1 MASGRMTPRQK
12 MINMM
17 YLVLTALLALNVSKE
32 VLNSFFEVNLGI
44 VKTTNGLDKKNTETY
59 AAFEDAT
66 NQEKVKNYKNL
77 ANKIK
82 PDALEL
88 VNFIQEMK
96 YTLVLTVDN
105 AVFLGEH
112 LDEDG
117 EEIEDN
123 KFEVSY
129 DKLDDIDK
137 NKKIA
142 FLNKKDDRNSSGDAF
157 NPESKAQLPRIN
169 GEGKATQLKNHI
181 LDYKELLLDVLE
193 TAKDSN
199 WVTTNGKL
207 SSLIEEINTT
217 LDIKE
222 GKVYG
227 DKGKKVSWEHYN
239 FHDMPSVGALTLLSK
254 WQADVKNMEL
264 AVISFLASN
273 VNESFLKFS
282 GAEATTIPS
291 SNFIL
296 KNEEFRSTIF
306 LTAFDKSSTPEI
318 FIGDYEVDE
327 NGDPVLGE
335 NGRPIWNGDKELVP
349 VVNGKGDYSVKG
361 NRVGPQT
368 YKGLI
373 KILQDDGNQYY
384 PFEGEY
390 LVADKSFAVSAT
402 QMNVLYANDIENP
415 IQVSVAGY
423 QPEDI
428 KVSFSGGAL
437 TSVNRKKG
445 EYIIK
450 PSQANV
456 GKEVNVSLSVK
467 QKDEKRYKPIGK
479 SVFRVKNVPGQTIG
493 ARYADGTYD
502 KNKVKANT
510 FSSKIK
516 DFDFPIK
523 FSVSEFTVV
532 CIGTKRV
539 ETKVKGYK
547 VSEAAKLEIS
557 KLSKG
562 QTVLFKDFVVRQKG
576 VPTYLDRPKDKFEL
590 IIE

>member
-1 MASGRMTPRQK
+1 MASGKMTPRQK

-44 VKTTNGLDKKNTETY
+44 VKTTNGLDKKNSETY
-59 AAFEDAT
+59 TAFEDAT

-82 PDALEL
+82 PEALEL
-88 VNFIQEMK
+88 VDFLQEMK
-96 YTLVLTVDN
+96 YTLVLAVDN

-137 NKKIA
+137 NKTIA
-142 FLNKKDDRNSSGDAF
+142 FLSKKDDRNSSGDVF
-157 NPESKAQLPRIN
+157 NPESKAQLPRID

-199 WVTTNGKL
+199 WVTSNSKL

-217 LDIKE
+217 LDIKD
-222 GKVYG
+222 GKDYG

-273 VNESFLKFS
+273 INESFLKFS

-296 KNEEFRSTIF
+296 RNEEFKSKIF

-318 FIGDYEVDE
+318 FIGDYELDS
-327 NGDPVLGE
+327 NGLPVLVDNE
-335 NGRPIWNGDKELVP
+335 PIWTKAPEIVP
-349 VVNGKGDYSVKG
+349 VLNGKGEYSVKG

-467 QKDEKRYKPIGK
+467 KKDEKRYKPIGK

-502 KNKVKANT
+502 KNKVKENT

>member
-1 MASGRMTPRQK
+1 MASGKMTPRQK

-88 VNFIQEMK
+88 VDFIQEMK

-142 FLNKKDDRNSSGDAF
+142 FLSKKDDRNSSGDAF
-157 NPESKAQLPRIN
+157 NPENKPNLPRID
-169 GEGKATQLKNHI
+169 GEGKSTQLKNRI
-181 LDYKELLLDVLE
+181 LDYKELLLNTLE

-199 WVTTNGKL
+199 WVTNNGKL
-207 SSLIEEINTT
+207 SSLIDEINTT

-222 GKVYG
+222 GEVYG
-227 DKGKKVSWEHYN
+227 ETGKKVSWEHYN
-239 FHDMPSVGALTLLSK
+239 FYDMPSVGALTLLSK

-296 KNEEFRSTIF
+296 KNEEFKSKIF

-318 FIGDYEVDE
+318 FIGDYELDS
-327 NGDPVLGE
+327 NGLPVLVDNE
-335 NGRPIWNGDKELVP
+335 PIWTKAPEIVP
-349 VVNGKGDYSVKG
+349 VENGKGEYSVKG

-467 QKDEKRYKPIGK
+467 KKDEKSYKPIGK

-502 KNKVKANT
+502 KNKIIANT

-557 KLSKG
+557 KLAKG

>member
-1 MASGRMTPRQK
+1 MASGKMTPRQK

-88 VNFIQEMK
+88 VDFIQEMK

-142 FLNKKDDRNSSGDAF
+142 FLSKKDDRNSSGDVF
-157 NPESKAQLPRIN
+157 NPESKAQLPRID
-169 GEGKATQLKNHI
+169 GEGKSTQLKNHI

-296 KNEEFRSTIF
+296 KNEEFKSKIF

-318 FIGDYEVDE
+318 FIGDYELDS
-327 NGDPVLGE
+327 NGLPVLVDNE
-335 NGRPIWNGDKELVP
+335 PIWNKAPEIVP
-349 VVNGKGDYSVKG
+349 VLNGKGEYSVKG

-437 TSVNRKKG
+437 TSINRKKG

>member
-142 FLNKKDDRNSSGDAF
+142 FLNKKDDRNSSGDVF
-157 NPESKAQLPRIN
+157 NPESKAQLPRID

-199 WVTTNGKL
+199 WVTNNGKL
-207 SSLIEEINTT
+207 SSLIQEINTT

-254 WQADVKNMEL
+254 WQADIRNMES

-273 VNESFLKFS
+273 IDASSIKFTS
-282 GAEATTIPS
+282 SEAITIPL

-296 KNEEFRSTIF
+296 RGDEFTSKIF
-306 LTAFDKSSTPEI
+306 LTSFDETSNPKI
-318 FIGDYEVDE
+318 LIGDYDLLDDGTPQWHETPNLIPVE
-327 NGDPVLGE
+327 NGQG
-335 NGRPIWNGDKELVP
+335 I
-349 VVNGKGDYSVKG
+349 YTVKG

-437 TSVNRKKG
+437 TSINRKKG

>member
-1 MASGRMTPRQK
+1 MASGKMTPRQK

-59 AAFEDAT
+59 DGFEEAT
-66 NQEKVKNYKNL
+66 NQKKVKNYKNL

-88 VNFIQEMK
+88 VDFIQEMK

-137 NKKIA
+137 NKTIA
-142 FLNKKDDRNSSGDAF
+142 FLSKKDDRNSSGDVF
-157 NPESKAQLPRIN
+157 NPESKAQLPRID
-169 GEGKATQLKNHI
+169 GEGKATQLKNHL

-199 WVTTNGKL
+199 WVTNNGKL
-207 SSLIEEINTT
+207 SSLIQEINTT

-239 FHDMPSVGALTLLSK
+239 FYDMPSVGALTLLSK

-296 KNEEFRSTIF
+296 RNEEFKSKIF

-318 FIGDYEVDE
+318 FIGNYEVDE
-327 NGDPVLGE
+327 NGDPILGE
-335 NGRPIWNGDKELVP
+335 NGPIWTKGPEIVA
-349 VVNGKGDYSVKG
+349 VENGKGIYSVKG

-373 KILQDDGNQYY
+373 KILQDDGDQYY

-428 KVSFSGGAL
+428 KVSFSGGSL

-467 QKDEKRYKPIGK
+467 KKDENRYKPIGN

-493 ARYADGTYD
+493 ARYSDGTHD
-502 KNKVKANT
+502 KNKIIANT

-557 KLSKG
+557 KLAKG

>member
-1 MASGRMTPRQK
+1 MASGKMTPRQK

-88 VNFIQEMK
+88 VDFIQEMK

-142 FLNKKDDRNSSGDAF
+142 FLSKKDDRNSSGDAF
-157 NPESKAQLPRIN
+157 NPENKPNLPRID
-169 GEGKATQLKNHI
+169 GEGKSTLLKNRI
-181 LDYKELLLDVLE
+181 LDYKELLLNTLE

-199 WVTTNGKL
+199 WVTNNGKL
-207 SSLIEEINTT
+207 SSLIDEINTT

-222 GKVYG
+222 GEVYG
-227 DKGKKVSWEHYN
+227 ETGKKVSWEHYN
-239 FHDMPSVGALTLLSK
+239 FYDMPSVGALTLLSK

-296 KNEEFRSTIF
+296 KNEEFKSKIF

-318 FIGDYEVDE
+318 FIGDYELDS
-327 NGDPVLGE
+327 NGLPVLVDNE
-335 NGRPIWNGDKELVP
+335 PIWTKAPEIVP
-349 VVNGKGDYSVKG
+349 VENGKGEYSVKG

-467 QKDEKRYKPIGK
+467 QKDEKRYKPIGN

-557 KLSKG
+557 KLAKG

>member
-1 MASGRMTPRQK
+1 MASGKMTPRQK

-88 VNFIQEMK
+88 VDFIQEMK

-142 FLNKKDDRNSSGDAF
+142 FLSKKDDRNSSGDAF

-217 LDIKE
+217 LDIKG

-296 KNEEFRSTIF
+296 KNEEFKSKIF

-318 FIGDYEVDE
+318 FIGDYELDS
-327 NGDPVLGE
+327 NGLPVLVDNE
-335 NGRPIWNGDKELVP
+335 PIWTKAPEIVP
-349 VVNGKGDYSVKG
+349 VENGKGEYSVKG

-502 KNKVKANT
+502 KNKIIANT

-557 KLSKG
+557 KLAKG

>member
-1 MASGRMTPRQK
+1 MASGKMTPRQK

-82 PDALEL
+82 PEALEL
-88 VNFIQEMK
+88 VDFLQEMK
-96 YTLVLTVDN
+96 YTLVLAVDN

-142 FLNKKDDRNSSGDAF
+142 FLSKKDDRNSSGDVF
-157 NPESKAQLPRIN
+157 NPESKAQLPRID
-169 GEGKATQLKNHI
+169 GEGKSTQLKNRI

-193 TAKDSN
+193 IAKDSN

-296 KNEEFRSTIF
+296 KNEEFKSKIF

-318 FIGDYEVDE
+318 FIGDYELDS
-327 NGDPVLGE
+327 NGLPVLVDNE
-335 NGRPIWNGDKELVP
+335 PIWNKAPEIVP
-349 VVNGKGDYSVKG
+349 VLNGKGEYSVKG

>member
-1 MASGRMTPRQK
+1 MASGKMTPRQK

-59 AAFEDAT
+59 TAFEEAT

-82 PDALEL
+82 PEALEL
-88 VNFIQEMK
+88 VDFIQEMK

-137 NKKIA
+137 NKTIA
-142 FLNKKDDRNSSGDAF
+142 FLGKKDDRNSSGDVF
-157 NPESKAQLPRIN
+157 NPESKAQLPRID

-181 LDYKELLLDVLE
+181 LDYKELLLNILE

-199 WVTTNGKL
+199 WVTNNGKL

-296 KNEEFRSTIF
+296 KNEEFKSEIF

-318 FIGDYEVDE
+318 FIGDYEVDD

-335 NGRPIWNGDKELVP
+335 NGPIWTKAPEIVP
-349 VVNGKGDYSVKG
+349 VVNGKGEYSVKG

-423 QPEDI
+423 QPQDI
-428 KVSFSGGAL
+428 KVSFSGGVL
-437 TSVNRKKG
+437 TAVNRKKG

-467 QKDEKRYKPIGK
+467 KKDGKTKSIGK

-493 ARYADGTYD
+493 ARYADGTHD
-502 KNKVKANT
+502 KNKIIANT

-532 CIGTKRV
+532 CIGRKRV

-557 KLSKG
+557 KLAKG

>member
-1 MASGRMTPRQK
+1 MASGKMTPRQK

-137 NKKIA
+137 NKTIA
-142 FLNKKDDRNSSGDAF
+142 FLSKKDDRNSSGDVF
-157 NPESKAQLPRIN
+157 NPESKAQLPRID

-181 LDYKELLLDVLE
+181 LDYKELLLNILE

-199 WVTTNGKL
+199 WVTSNGKF

-217 LDIKE
+217 LDIRD
-222 GKVYG
+222 GKDYG

-296 KNEEFRSTIF
+296 KNEEFKSKIF

-318 FIGDYEVDE
+318 FIGDYELDS
-327 NGDPVLGE
+327 NGLPVLVDNE
-335 NGRPIWNGDKELVP
+335 PIWNKAPEIVP
-349 VVNGKGDYSVKG
+349 VLNGKGEYSVKG

>member
-1 MASGRMTPRQK
+1 MASGKMTPRQK

-59 AAFEDAT
+59 DAFEDAT

-88 VNFIQEMK
+88 VDFIQEMK

-142 FLNKKDDRNSSGDAF
+142 FLSKKDDRNSSGDVF
-157 NPESKAQLPRIN
+157 NPESKAQLPRID
-169 GEGKATQLKNHI
+169 GEGKSTQLKNRI

-296 KNEEFRSTIF
+296 KNEEFKSKIF

-318 FIGDYEVDE
+318 FIGDYELDS
-327 NGDPVLGE
+327 NGLPVLVDNE
-335 NGRPIWNGDKELVP
+335 PIWNKAPEIVP
-349 VVNGKGDYSVKG
+349 VLNGKGEYSVKG

-437 TSVNRKKG
+437 TSINRKKG

>member
-1 MASGRMTPRQK
+1 MASGKMTPRQK

-157 NPESKAQLPRIN
+157 NPESKAQLPRID

-296 KNEEFRSTIF
+296 RNEEFKSKIF

-318 FIGDYEVDE
+318 FIGDYELDS
-327 NGDPVLGE
+327 NGLPVLVD
-335 NGRPIWNGDKELVP
+335 NKPIWTKAPEIVP
-349 VVNGKGDYSVKG
+349 VENGKGEYSVKG

-467 QKDEKRYKPIGK
+467 KKDEKRYKPIGK

>member
-88 VNFIQEMK
+88 VDFIQEMK

-296 KNEEFRSTIF
+296 KNEEFKSKIF

-318 FIGDYEVDE
+318 FIGDYELDS
-327 NGDPVLGE
+327 NGLPVLVD
-335 NGRPIWNGDKELVP
+335 NKPIWTKAPEIVP
-349 VVNGKGDYSVKG
+349 VENGKGEYSVKG

>member
-88 VNFIQEMK
+88 VDFIQEMK

-137 NKKIA
+137 NKTIA
-142 FLNKKDDRNSSGDAF
+142 FLSKKDDRNSSGDVF
-157 NPESKAQLPRIN
+157 NPESKAQLPRID
-169 GEGKATQLKNHI
+169 GEGKATQLKNRI

-199 WVTTNGKL
+199 WVTNNGKL

-296 KNEEFRSTIF
+296 KNEEFKSKIF

-318 FIGDYEVDE
+318 FIGDYELDS
-327 NGDPVLGE
+327 NGLPVLVDNE
-335 NGRPIWNGDKELVP
+335 PIWTKAPEIVP
-349 VVNGKGDYSVKG
+349 VLNGKGEYSVKG

-437 TSVNRKKG
+437 TSINRKKG

>member
-1 MASGRMTPRQK
+1 MASGKMTPRQK

-88 VNFIQEMK
+88 VDFIQEMK

-142 FLNKKDDRNSSGDAF
+142 FLSKKDDRNSSGDAF
-157 NPESKAQLPRIN
+157 NPENKPNLPRID
-169 GEGKATQLKNHI
+169 GEGKSTQLKNRI
-181 LDYKELLLDVLE
+181 LDYKELLLNTLE

-199 WVTTNGKL
+199 WVTNNGKL
-207 SSLIEEINTT
+207 SSLIDEINTT

-222 GKVYG
+222 GEVYG
-227 DKGKKVSWEHYN
+227 ETGKKVSWEHYN
-239 FHDMPSVGALTLLSK
+239 FYDMPSVGALTLLSK

-296 KNEEFRSTIF
+296 KNEEFKSKIF

-318 FIGDYEVDE
+318 FIGDYELDS
-327 NGDPVLGE
+327 NGLPVLVDNE
-335 NGRPIWNGDKELVP
+335 PIWTKAPEIVP
-349 VVNGKGDYSVKG
+349 VENGKGEYSVKG

-437 TSVNRKKG
+437 TSINRKKG

-467 QKDEKRYKPIGK
+467 KKDEKSYKPIGK

-502 KNKVKANT
+502 KNKIIANT

-557 KLSKG
+557 KLAKG

>member
-1 MASGRMTPRQK
+1 MASGKMTPRQK

-59 AAFEDAT
+59 DAFEDAT

-88 VNFIQEMK
+88 VDFIQEMK

-137 NKKIA
+137 NKTIA
-142 FLNKKDDRNSSGDAF
+142 FLGKKDDRNSSGDVF
-157 NPESKAQLPRIN
+157 NPESKAQLPRID
-169 GEGKATQLKNHI
+169 GEGKSTQLKNRI

-296 KNEEFRSTIF
+296 KNEEFKSKIF

-318 FIGDYEVDE
+318 FIGDYELDS
-327 NGDPVLGE
+327 NGLPVLVDNE
-335 NGRPIWNGDKELVP
+335 PIWNKAPEIVP
-349 VVNGKGDYSVKG
+349 VLNGKGEYSVKG

-437 TSVNRKKG
+437 TSINRKKG

-479 SVFRVKNVPGQTIG
+479 SVFRVKNVPGQTIV

>member
-59 AAFEDAT
+59 AGFEEAT
-66 NQEKVKNYKNL
+66 NQKKVKNYKNL

-88 VNFIQEMK
+88 VDFIQEMK
-96 YTLVLTVDN
+96 YTLVLAVDN

-137 NKKIA
+137 NKTIA
-142 FLNKKDDRNSSGDAF
+142 FLSKKDDRNSSGDVF
-157 NPESKAQLPRIN
+157 NPESKAQLPRID
-169 GEGKATQLKNHI
+169 GEGKATQLKNYI

-193 TAKDSN
+193 TSKDSN
-199 WVTTNGKL
+199 WVTNNGKL
-207 SSLIEEINTT
+207 SSLIQEINTT

-239 FHDMPSVGALTLLSK
+239 FYDMPSVGALTLLSK

-296 KNEEFRSTIF
+296 RNEEFKSKIF

-318 FIGDYEVDE
+318 FIGNYEVDE
-327 NGDPVLGE
+327 NGDPILGK
-335 NGRPIWNGDKELVP
+335 NGPIWTKGPEIVA
-349 VVNGKGDYSVKG
+349 VENGKGIYSVKG

-373 KILQDDGNQYY
+373 KILQDDGDQYY

-428 KVSFSGGAL
+428 KVSFGGGSL

-467 QKDEKRYKPIGK
+467 QKDQNRYKPIGK

-493 ARYADGTYD
+493 ARYADGTHD
-502 KNKVKANT
+502 KNKIIANT

-547 VSEAAKLEIS
+547 VSEAAKLEIN
-557 KLSKG
+557 KLAKG

>member
-1 MASGRMTPRQK
+1 MASGKMTPRQK

-59 AAFEDAT
+59 DAFEDAT

-88 VNFIQEMK
+88 VDFIQEMK

-142 FLNKKDDRNSSGDAF
+142 FLSKKDDRNSSGDVF
-157 NPESKAQLPRIN
+157 NPESKAQLPRID
-169 GEGKATQLKNHI
+169 GEGKSTQLKNRI

-296 KNEEFRSTIF
+296 KNEEFKSKIF

-318 FIGDYEVDE
+318 FIGDYELDS
-327 NGDPVLGE
+327 NGLPVLVDNE
-335 NGRPIWNGDKELVP
+335 PIWNKAPEIVP
-349 VVNGKGDYSVKG
+349 VLNGKGEYNVKG

-437 TSVNRKKG
+437 TSINRKKG

-479 SVFRVKNVPGQTIG
+479 SVFRVKNVPGQTIV

>member
-1 MASGRMTPRQK
+1 MASGKMTPRQK

-59 AAFEDAT
+59 DAFEDAT
-66 NQEKVKNYKNL
+66 NQEKVRNYKNL

-88 VNFIQEMK
+88 VDFIQEMK
-96 YTLVLTVDN
+96 YTLVLAVDN

-142 FLNKKDDRNSSGDAF
+142 FLSKKDDRNSSGDVF
-157 NPESKAQLPRIN
+157 NPESKAQLPRID
-169 GEGKATQLKNHI
+169 GEGKSTQLKNRI

-296 KNEEFRSTIF
+296 KNEEFKSKIF

-318 FIGDYEVDE
+318 FIGDYELDS
-327 NGDPVLGE
+327 NGLPVLVDNE
-335 NGRPIWNGDKELVP
+335 PIWNKAPEIVP
-349 VVNGKGDYSVKG
+349 VLNGKGEYSVKG

-437 TSVNRKKG
+437 TSINRKKG

-479 SVFRVKNVPGQTIG
+479 SVFRVKNVPGQTIV

>member
-1 MASGRMTPRQK
+1 MASGKMTPRQK

-88 VNFIQEMK
+88 VDFIQEMK

-142 FLNKKDDRNSSGDAF
+142 FLSKKDDRNSSGDAF
-157 NPESKAQLPRIN
+157 NPENKPNLPRID
-169 GEGKATQLKNHI
+169 GEGKSTQLKNRI
-181 LDYKELLLDVLE
+181 LDYKELLLNTLE

-199 WVTTNGKL
+199 WVTNNGKL
-207 SSLIEEINTT
+207 SSLIDEINTT

-222 GKVYG
+222 GEVYG
-227 DKGKKVSWEHYN
+227 ETGKKVSWEHYN
-239 FHDMPSVGALTLLSK
+239 FYDMPSVGALTLLSK

-296 KNEEFRSTIF
+296 KNEEFKSKIF

-318 FIGDYEVDE
+318 FIGDYELDS
-327 NGDPVLGE
+327 NGLPVLVDNE
-335 NGRPIWNGDKELVP
+335 PIWTKAPEIVP
-349 VVNGKGDYSVKG
+349 VENGKGEYSVKG

-557 KLSKG
+557 KLAKG

>member
-1 MASGRMTPRQK
+1 MASGKMTPRQK

-88 VNFIQEMK
+88 VDFIQEMK

-137 NKKIA
+137 NKTIA
-142 FLNKKDDRNSSGDAF
+142 FLSKKDDRNSSGDVF
-157 NPESKAQLPRIN
+157 NPESKAQLPRID

-193 TAKDSN
+193 IAKDSN
-199 WVTTNGKL
+199 WVTNNGKL

-217 LDIKE
+217 LDIKD
-222 GKVYG
+222 GKNYG

-296 KNEEFRSTIF
+296 RNEEFKSKIF

-318 FIGDYEVDE
+318 FIGDYELDS
-327 NGDPVLGE
+327 NGLPVLVDNE
-335 NGRPIWNGDKELVP
+335 PIWTKAPEIVP
-349 VVNGKGDYSVKG
+349 VINGKGEYSVKG

-467 QKDEKRYKPIGK
+467 KQDEKRYKPIGK

-493 ARYADGTYD
+493 ARYADGTHD
-502 KNKVKANT
+502 KNKIIANT

-547 VSEAAKLEIS
+547 VSEGAKLEIS
-557 KLSKG
+557 KLAKG

>member
-1 MASGRMTPRQK
+1 MASGKMTPRQK

-88 VNFIQEMK
+88 VDFIQEMK

-142 FLNKKDDRNSSGDAF
+142 FLSKKDDRNSSGDVF
-157 NPESKAQLPRIN
+157 NPESKAQLPRID
-169 GEGKATQLKNHI
+169 GEGKSTQLKNRI

-296 KNEEFRSTIF
+296 KNEEFKSKIF

-318 FIGDYEVDE
+318 FIGDYELDS
-327 NGDPVLGE
+327 NGLPVLVDNE
-335 NGRPIWNGDKELVP
+335 PIWNKAPEIVP
-349 VVNGKGDYSVKG
+349 VLNGKGEYSVKG

>member
-1 MASGRMTPRQK
+1 MAAGKMTPRQK

-44 VKTTNGLDKKNTETY
+44 VKTTGGLEKKNSETY
-59 AAFEDAT
+59 ASFEDAT

-77 ANKIK
+77 ANEIK
-82 PDALEL
+82 PEALEL
-88 VNFIQEMK
+88 VDFIQEMK
-96 YTLVLTVDN
+96 YTLVLAADN
-105 AVFLGEH
+105 AVFLGQH
-112 LDEDG
+112 KDEDG
-117 EEIEDN
+117 DVIEDN

-129 DKLDDIDK
+129 SKLETIDK
-137 NKKIA
+137 RKTIA
-142 FLNKKDDRNSSGDAF
+142 FLNAKDDRHASGDMF
-157 NPESKAQLPRIN
+157 NPENKINLPRID
-169 GEGKATQLKNHI
+169 GEGKSTKLKNNI
-181 LDYKELLLDVLE
+181 LDYKELLLNTLE

-199 WVTTNGKL
+199 WVTNNGKL

-217 LDIKE
+217 LDIKDGE
-222 GKVYG
+222 VYG
-227 DKGKKVSWEHYN
+227 EKGKKVSWEYYN
-239 FHDMPSVGALTLLSK
+239 FYDMPSVGALTLLSK

-264 AVISFLASN
+264 AVISFLAAN

-296 KNEEFRSTIF
+296 KNEEFKSQIF

-318 FIGDYEVDE
+318 FIGDYELDS
-327 NGDPVLGE
+327 NGVPNWNADPEV
-335 NGRPIWNGDKELVP
+335 VP
-349 VVNGKGDYSVKG
+349 VENGKGTYSVKG

-373 KILQDDGNQYY
+373 KILQDDGDQYY
-384 PFEGEY
+384 PFDGEY

-423 QPEDI
+423 QPQDI
-428 KVSFSGGAL
+428 KVSFSGGVL

-467 QKDEKRYKPIGK
+467 KKDGKSKSIGK

-493 ARYADGTYD
+493 ARYADGKYD
-502 KNKVKANT
+502 KNKITSNT

-547 VSEAAKLEIS
+547 LSEVARSEINKLA
-557 KLSKG
+557 KG

>member
-1 MASGRMTPRQK
+1 MASGKMTPRQK

-59 AAFEDAT
+59 AAFEDAL

-77 ANKIK
+77 ANQVK

-88 VNFIQEMK
+88 VDFIQEMK

-137 NKKIA
+137 NKTIA
-142 FLNKKDDRNSSGDAF
+142 FLSKKDDRNSSGDVF
-157 NPESKAQLPRIN
+157 NPESKAQLPRID

-181 LDYKELLLDVLE
+181 LDYKELLLDILE

-199 WVTTNGKL
+199 WVTNNGKL

-296 KNEEFRSTIF
+296 KNEEFKSEIF

-318 FIGDYEVDE
+318 FIGNYEVDE

-335 NGRPIWNGDKELVP
+335 NGPIWNAVPELVP
-349 VVNGKGDYSVKG
+349 VVNGKGAYSVKG

-373 KILQDDGNQYY
+373 KILQDDGMQYY

-390 LVADKSFAVSAT
+390 LVADKSYTVTPT
-402 QMNVLYANDIENP
+402 QMNILYANNIENVVK
-415 IQVSVAGY
+415 VSVAGY
-423 QPEDI
+423 QPEEIEMSFGKYGYNFTIVKTTDD
-428 KVSFSGGAL
+428 KPVFVS
-437 TSVNRKKG
+437 
-445 EYIIK
+445 
-450 PSQANV
+450 
-456 GKEVNVSLSVK
+456 
-467 QKDEKRYKPIGK
+467 
-479 SVFRVKNVPGQTIG
+479 
-493 ARYADGTYD
+493 
-502 KNKVKANT
+502 
-510 FSSKIK
+510 
-516 DFDFPIK
+516 
-523 FSVSEFTVV
+523 
-532 CIGTKRV
+532 
-539 ETKVKGYK
+539 
-547 VSEAAKLEIS
+547 
-557 KLSKG
+557 
-562 QTVLFKDFVVRQKG
+562 
-576 VPTYLDRPKDKFEL
+576 
-590 IIE
+590 

>member
-1 MASGRMTPRQK
+1 MASGKMTPRQK

-59 AAFEDAT
+59 AAFDDAL
-66 NQEKVKNYKNL
+66 NQEKVRNYKNL
-77 ANKIK
+77 ANQVK
-82 PDALEL
+82 PDASEL
-88 VNFIQEMK
+88 VDFIQEMK

-142 FLNKKDDRNSSGDAF
+142 FLSKKDDRNSSGDVF
-157 NPESKAQLPRIN
+157 NPESKAQLPRID
-169 GEGKATQLKNHI
+169 GEGKSTQLKNRI

-217 LDIKE
+217 LDIRD
-222 GKVYG
+222 GKDYG

-296 KNEEFRSTIF
+296 KNEEFKSKIF

-318 FIGDYEVDE
+318 FIGDYELDS
-327 NGDPVLGE
+327 NGLPVLVDNE
-335 NGRPIWNGDKELVP
+335 PIWNKAPEIVP
-349 VVNGKGDYSVKG
+349 VLNGKGEYSVKG

-437 TSVNRKKG
+437 TSINRKKG

-479 SVFRVKNVPGQTIG
+479 SVFRVKNVPGQTIV

>member
-1 MASGRMTPRQK
+1 MAAGKMTPRQK

-44 VKTTNGLDKKNTETY
+44 VKTTGGLDKKNSETY
-59 AAFEDAT
+59 ASFEDAT

-77 ANKIK
+77 ANEIK
-82 PDALEL
+82 PEALEL
-88 VNFIQEMK
+88 VDFIQEMK
-96 YTLVLTVDN
+96 YTLVLAADN
-105 AVFLGEH
+105 AVFLGQH
-112 LDEDG
+112 KDEDG
-117 EEIEDN
+117 DVIEDN

-129 DKLDDIDK
+129 SKLETIDK
-137 NKKIA
+137 RKTIA
-142 FLNKKDDRNSSGDAF
+142 FLNAKDDRHASGDMF
-157 NPESKAQLPRIN
+157 NPENKINLPRID
-169 GEGKATQLKNHI
+169 GEGKSTKLKNNI
-181 LDYKELLLDVLE
+181 LDYKELLLNTLE

-199 WVTTNGKL
+199 WVTNNGKL

-217 LDIKE
+217 LDIKDGE
-222 GKVYG
+222 VYG
-227 DKGKKVSWEHYN
+227 EKGKKVSWEYYN
-239 FHDMPSVGALTLLSK
+239 FYDMPSVGALTLLSK

-264 AVISFLASN
+264 AVISFLAAN

-296 KNEEFRSTIF
+296 KNEEFKSQIF

-318 FIGDYEVDE
+318 FIGDYELDS
-327 NGDPVLGE
+327 NGVPNWNADPEV
-335 NGRPIWNGDKELVP
+335 VP
-349 VVNGKGDYSVKG
+349 VENGKGTYSVKG

-373 KILQDDGNQYY
+373 KILQDDGDQYY
-384 PFEGEY
+384 PFDGEY

-423 QPEDI
+423 QPQDI
-428 KVSFSGGAL
+428 KVSFSGGVL

-467 QKDEKRYKPIGK
+467 KKDGKSKSIGK

-493 ARYADGTYD
+493 ARYADGKYD
-502 KNKVKANT
+502 KNKITSNT

-547 VSEAAKLEIS
+547 LSEVARSEINKLA
-557 KLSKG
+557 KG

>member
-1 MASGRMTPRQK
+1 MASGKMTPRQK

-88 VNFIQEMK
+88 VDFIQEMK

-142 FLNKKDDRNSSGDAF
+142 FLSKKDDRNSSGDVF
-157 NPESKAQLPRIN
+157 NPESKAQLPRID
-169 GEGKATQLKNHI
+169 GEGKSTQLKNRI

-296 KNEEFRSTIF
+296 KNEEFKSKIF

-318 FIGDYEVDE
+318 FIGDYELDS
-327 NGDPVLGE
+327 NGLPVLVDNE
-335 NGRPIWNGDKELVP
+335 PIWNKAPEIVP
-349 VVNGKGDYSVKG
+349 VLNGKGEYSVKG

-437 TSVNRKKG
+437 TSINRKKG

>member
-1 MASGRMTPRQK
+1 MASGKMTPRQK

-59 AAFEDAT
+59 DAFEDAT

-88 VNFIQEMK
+88 VDFIQEMK
-96 YTLVLTVDN
+96 YTLVLAVDN

-142 FLNKKDDRNSSGDAF
+142 FLSKKDDRNSSGDVF
-157 NPESKAQLPRIN
+157 NPESKAQLPRID
-169 GEGKATQLKNHI
+169 GEGKSTQLKNRI

-296 KNEEFRSTIF
+296 KNEEFKSKIF

-318 FIGDYEVDE
+318 FIGDYELDS
-327 NGDPVLGE
+327 NGLPVLVDNE
-335 NGRPIWNGDKELVP
+335 PIWNKAPEIVP
-349 VVNGKGDYSVKG
+349 VLNGKGEYSVKG

-437 TSVNRKKG
+437 TSINRKKG

>member
-1 MASGRMTPRQK
+1 MASGKMTPRQK

-88 VNFIQEMK
+88 VDFIQEMK

-137 NKKIA
+137 NKTIA
-142 FLNKKDDRNSSGDAF
+142 FLSKKDDRNSSGDVF
-157 NPESKAQLPRIN
+157 NPESKAQHPRID
-169 GEGKATQLKNHI
+169 GEGKSTQLKNRI
-181 LDYKELLLDVLE
+181 LDYKELLLNTLE

-199 WVTTNGKL
+199 WVTNNGKL
-207 SSLIEEINTT
+207 SSLIDEINTT

-222 GKVYG
+222 GEVYG
-227 DKGKKVSWEHYN
+227 ETGKKVSWEHYN
-239 FHDMPSVGALTLLSK
+239 FYDMPSVGALTLLSK

-296 KNEEFRSTIF
+296 KNEEFKSKIF

-318 FIGDYEVDE
+318 FIGDYELDS
-327 NGDPVLGE
+327 NGLPVLVDNE
-335 NGRPIWNGDKELVP
+335 PIWTKAPEIVP
-349 VVNGKGDYSVKG
+349 VENGKGEYSVKG

-467 QKDEKRYKPIGK
+467 KKDEKSYKPIGK

-502 KNKVKANT
+502 KNKIIANT

-557 KLSKG
+557 KLAKG

>member
-1 MASGRMTPRQK
+1 MASGKMTPRQK

-66 NQEKVKNYKNL
+66 NQEKVRNYKNL

-88 VNFIQEMK
+88 VDFIQEMK

-142 FLNKKDDRNSSGDAF
+142 FLSKKDDRNSSGDVF
-157 NPESKAQLPRIN
+157 NPESKAQLPRID

-199 WVTTNGKL
+199 WVTNNGKL

-296 KNEEFRSTIF
+296 KNEEFKSKIF

-318 FIGDYEVDE
+318 FIGDYELDS
-327 NGDPVLGE
+327 NGLPVLVDNE
-335 NGRPIWNGDKELVP
+335 PIWNKAPEIVP
-349 VVNGKGDYSVKG
+349 VLNGKGEYSVKG

-368 YKGLI
+368 
-373 KILQDDGNQYY
+373 
-384 PFEGEY
+384 
-390 LVADKSFAVSAT
+390 
-402 QMNVLYANDIENP
+402 
-415 IQVSVAGY
+415 
-423 QPEDI
+423 
-428 KVSFSGGAL
+428 
-437 TSVNRKKG
+437 
-445 EYIIK
+445 
-450 PSQANV
+450 
-456 GKEVNVSLSVK
+456 
-467 QKDEKRYKPIGK
+467 
-479 SVFRVKNVPGQTIG
+479 
-493 ARYADGTYD
+493 
-502 KNKVKANT
+502 
-510 FSSKIK
+510 
-516 DFDFPIK
+516 
-523 FSVSEFTVV
+523 
-532 CIGTKRV
+532 
-539 ETKVKGYK
+539 
-547 VSEAAKLEIS
+547 
-557 KLSKG
+557 
-562 QTVLFKDFVVRQKG
+562 
-576 VPTYLDRPKDKFEL
+576 
-590 IIE
+590 

>member
-1 MASGRMTPRQK
+1 
-12 MINMM
+12 MM

-88 VNFIQEMK
+88 VDFIQEMK

-142 FLNKKDDRNSSGDAF
+142 FLSKKDDRNSSGDVF
-157 NPESKAQLPRIN
+157 NPESKAQLPRID
-169 GEGKATQLKNHI
+169 GEGKSTQLKNRI

-296 KNEEFRSTIF
+296 KNEEFKSKIF

-318 FIGDYEVDE
+318 FIGDYELDS
-327 NGDPVLGE
+327 NGLPVLVDNE
-335 NGRPIWNGDKELVP
+335 PIWNKAPEIVP
-349 VVNGKGDYSVKG
+349 VLNGKGEYSVKG

-437 TSVNRKKG
+437 TSINRKKG

-479 SVFRVKNVPGQTIG
+479 SVFRVKNVPGQTIV